1 MHDKNLSTI
10 ATVCVKGDTYTQHM
24 SPITQINNNRD
35 QQSPT
40 IRHQSPNNLPTICV
54 KRDTYTQ
61 QTSPITQRNRAE
73 EQNDARN

>member
-24 SPITQINNNRD
+24 SPITQITNNRH

-40 IRHQSPNNLPTICV
+40 IATNPPTICV
-54 KRDTYTQ
+54 KGDTYTQ
-61 QTSPITQRNRAE
+61 QVSPITQRNRAE
-73 EQNDARN
+73 ERNDARN